1 MVRPAAVEQEREP
14 GRARSR
20 RCRAAGGPPGGCG
33 ARPRGLPGCGGR
45 GAASEPRRGARGR
58 AGERSSAPAEGAA
71 GPPEGASALGRPGR
85 RAQPPARGEEDEA
98 PLRSAWSAGSHTM
111 ALAEVV
117 VCAVGRVVTLPAVEI
132 TAQATALLVLVM
144 LSAAEDN
151 GRGSP
156 LFSGARGTDRPPG
169 AETVSS
175 SHSRRGCEPRRR
187 PRRLPEPGGERSPEG
202 LLSETRTR
210 HNFPP
215 RMILTRARF

>member
-1 MVRPAAVEQEREP
+1 
-14 GRARSR
+14 
-20 RCRAAGGPPGGCG
+20 
-33 ARPRGLPGCGGR
+33 
-45 GAASEPRRGARGR
+45 
-58 AGERSSAPAEGAA
+58 
-71 GPPEGASALGRPGR
+71 
-85 RAQPPARGEEDEA
+85 
-98 PLRSAWSAGSHTM
+98 M

-175 SHSRRGCEPRRR
+175 SHSRRGCEPSRAEVAAAAPSGARGR
-187 PRRLPEPGGERSPEG
+187 AQPRRVALGEEDAAQLSAQNDFNSCPVLVCLSLGFVLEVHGGVGERLRDARLRSR
-202 LLSETRTR
+202 SEQSTLESQT
-210 HNFPP
+210 F
-215 RMILTRARF
+215 MS